1 MRFVLVIF
9 WSIVKS
15 GFKMKKNFLLLMLCI
30 LLSGCSVI
38 MPKLIPF
45 KDLPTPSGKYSVGT
59 QIFNWTDNTRDE
71 WFTEDNLDDKRKL
84 VVQIWYPTNAVS
96 GEKYPYMDN
105 PRKRLGPLSEHLEL
119 PVFMIRHIQ
128 EIRTNSI
135 LNAPIHPDVNNLP
148 VIVFSHGLGGM
159 RAQNTVHIE
168 ELVSQGYF
176 VIAPDHPFDA
186 NITIYDDGTVAD
198 YRSGITFL
206 QAKRGKGLKLTEK
219 DFWDFRLP
227 QINTRTADIQ
237 YLLDELEVR
246 SGVVQSP
253 WEAMDLDRIGIF
265 GHSFGGA
272 TSVMASYID
281 NRIDACISL
290 DGWNVPIPQNVIDD
304 GLNVPLLYIGRPE
317 WDTTLNYEK
326 LDTLIARSSQSADK
340 LILDGTKHFDY
351 SDTPYFSTM
360 AKKIGIS
367 GKLPAEEI
375 LFILNGQIISF
386 FDKHVK

>member
-1 MRFVLVIF
+1 
-9 WSIVKS
+9 
-15 GFKMKKNFLLLMLCI
+15 MKIKFLLPMSCI
-30 LLSGCSVI
+30 FLSGCSVI

-45 KDLPTPSGKYSVGT
+45 KNLPTPSGEYSVGT
-59 QIFNWTDNTRDE
+59 QIFNWTDSSREE
-71 WFTEDNLDDKRKL
+71 WFTEDDLDDKRKL
-84 VVQIWYPTNAVS
+84 VVQIWYPTKAVS

-105 PRKRLGPLSEHLEL
+105 PGKRIGPLSEQLEL
-119 PVFMIRHIQ
+119 PIFMIRHIK

-135 LNAPIHPDVNNLP
+135 LNAPIHPDVDNLP

-159 RAQNTVHIE
+159 KAQNTAHIE

-186 NITIYDDGTVAD
+186 NITIFDDGTLAD

-206 QAKRGKGLKLTEK
+206 QAKRGKAIKLTEK

-246 SGVVQSP
+246 NGVVQSP
-253 WEAMDLDRIGIF
+253 WGAMDLDRIGIF
-265 GHSFGGA
+265 GHSYGGA
-272 TSVMASYID
+272 TSVMVSYID
-281 NRIDACISL
+281 KRIDACISL
-290 DGWNVPIPQNVIDD
+290 DGWNVPIPQNVVDD

-326 LDTLIARSSQSADK
+326 LDTLIARSSTVAEK

-351 SDTPYFSTM
+351 SDTPYFSPM
-360 AKKIGIS
+360 AKKFGIS

-375 LFILNGQIISF
+375 LSILNGRIISF
-386 FDKHVK
+386 FDEYVK

>member
-1 MRFVLVIF
+1 
-9 WSIVKS
+9 
-15 GFKMKKNFLLLMLCI
+15 MKIKFLLLMSCI

-45 KDLPTPSGKYSVGT
+45 KNLPTPGGEYSVGT
-59 QIFNWTDNTRDE
+59 QIFNWTDSSRGE
-71 WFTEDNLDDKRKL
+71 WFTEDDLDDKRKL
-84 VVQIWYPTNAVS
+84 VVQIWYPTKAVS

-105 PRKRLGPLSEHLEL
+105 PGKRLGPLSEQLEL
-119 PVFMIRHIQ
+119 PRFMIRHIQ

-135 LNAPIHPDVNNLP
+135 LNAPIHPDVDNLP

-159 RAQNTVHIE
+159 KAQNTAHIE

-186 NITIYDDGTVAD
+186 NITIFDDGTLAD

-206 QAKRGKGLKLTEK
+206 QAKRGKGIKFTEK
-219 DFWDFRLP
+219 DFWNVRLP

-246 SGVVQSP
+246 NGVVQSP
-253 WEAMDLDRIGIF
+253 WEAMNLDRIGIF
-265 GHSFGGA
+265 GHSYGGA
-272 TSVMASYID
+272 TSVMVSYID
-281 NRIDACISL
+281 KRIDACISL
-290 DGWNVPIPQNVIDD
+290 DGWNVPIPQNVVDD
-304 GLNVPLLYIGRPE
+304 GLNIPLLYIGRPE

-326 LDTLIARSSQSADK
+326 LDTLIARSSTVAEK

-351 SDTPYFSTM
+351 SDTPYFSPM
-360 AKKIGIS
+360 AKKFGIS

-375 LFILNGQIISF
+375 LSILNGQIISF
-386 FDKHVK
+386 FDEYLK

>member
-1 MRFVLVIF
+1 MNNRFQ
-9 WSIVKS
+9 
-15 GFKMKKNFLLLMLCI
+15 LLIPCI
-30 LLSGCSVI
+30 LISGCTVI

-45 KDLPTPSGKYSVGT
+45 KNLPAPNGEYSVGT
-59 QIFNWTDNTRDE
+59 QVFNWIDSSRDE
-71 WFTEDNLDDKRKL
+71 WFTEDDLDDKRKL
-84 VVQIWYPTNAVS
+84 VVQIWYPTEAIG

-105 PRKRLGPLSEHLEL
+105 PEKRLGPLSEQLEL

-135 LNAPIHPDVNNLP
+135 LNAPIHPDVDSLP

-159 RAQNTVHIE
+159 KAQNTAHIE

-176 VIAPDHPFDA
+176 VIAPDHPYDA
-186 NITIYDDGTVAD
+186 NITIFNDGTVAD

-227 QINTRTADIQ
+227 QIKTRTADIQ
-237 YLLDELEVR
+237 YLLNELEAR
-246 SGVVQSP
+246 NGTVQSL
-253 WEAMDLDRIGIF
+253 WKVMDLDRIGIF
-265 GHSFGGA
+265 GHSYGGA
-272 TSVMASYID
+272 TSVMVSYVD

-304 GLNVPLLYIGRPE
+304 GLNIPLLYIGRPE
-317 WDTTLNYEK
+317 WDTNLNYEK
-326 LDTLIARSSQSADK
+326 LDTLIARSGTIAEK

-360 AKKIGIS
+360 AKRFGIS
-367 GKLPAEEI
+367 GELSAEEI
-375 LFILNGQIISF
+375 LSTLNEQIITF
-386 FDKHVK
+386 FDKHVKN

>member
-1 MRFVLVIF
+1 M
-9 WSIVKS
+9 
-15 GFKMKKNFLLLMLCI
+15 FLCV

-45 KDLPTPSGKYSVGT
+45 KNLPTPSGRFAVGT
-59 QIFNWTDNTRDE
+59 QILNWTDSTRDE
-71 WFTEDNLDDKRKL
+71 WFTEDDLDDKRKL
-84 VVQIWYPTNAVS
+84 VVQIWYPTNEVNN
-96 GEKYPYMDN
+96 EKYPYMDN
-105 PRKRLGPLSEHLEL
+105 PDKRLGPLSQQLEL

-128 EIRTNSI
+128 NIRTNSI
-135 LNAPIHPDVNNLP
+135 LNAPLHPEVDKLP
-148 VIVFSHGLGGM
+148 LIIFSHGLGGM
-159 RAQNTVHIE
+159 KAQNTAHIE
-168 ELVSQGYF
+168 ELVSRGYF

-186 NITIYDDGTVAD
+186 NITIFDDGTVAE

-206 QAKRGKGLKLTEK
+206 QAKRGKGIKLTEK

-246 SGVVQSP
+246 SDMGQSP
-253 WEAMDLDRIGIF
+253 WKAMDLDRIGIF
-265 GHSFGGA
+265 GHSYGGA
-272 TSVMASYID
+272 TSVMVSHID
-281 NRIDACISL
+281 KRIDACISL

-304 GLNVPLLYIGRPE
+304 GLNIPLLYIGRPE

-326 LDTLIARSSQSADK
+326 LDTLLARSSANADK
-340 LILDGTKHFDY
+340 LILEGTKHFDY

-360 AKKIGIS
+360 AKKFGIS

-375 LFILNGQIISF
+375 LSTLNRQIITF
-386 FDKHVK
+386 FDKHLKN

>member
-1 MRFVLVIF
+1 
-9 WSIVKS
+9 
-15 GFKMKKNFLLLMLCI
+15 MKIKFLLPMLCI
-30 LLSGCSVI
+30 FLSGCSVI

-45 KDLPTPSGKYSVGT
+45 KNLPTPSGEYSVGT
-59 QIFNWTDNTRDE
+59 QIFNWTDSSREE
-71 WFTEDNLDDKRKL
+71 WFTEDDLDDKRKL
-84 VVQIWYPTNAVS
+84 VVQIWYPTKAVS

-105 PRKRLGPLSEHLEL
+105 PGKRIGPLSEQLEL
-119 PVFMIRHIQ
+119 PIFMIRHIK

-135 LNAPIHPDVNNLP
+135 LNAPIHPDVDNLP

-159 RAQNTVHIE
+159 KAQNTAHIE

-186 NITIYDDGTVAD
+186 NITIFDDGTLAD

-206 QAKRGKGLKLTEK
+206 QAKRGKAIKLTEK

-246 SGVVQSP
+246 NGVVQSP

-265 GHSFGGA
+265 GHSYGGA
-272 TSVMASYID
+272 TSVMVSYID
-281 NRIDACISL
+281 KRIDACISL
-290 DGWNVPIPQNVIDD
+290 DGWNVPIPQNVVDG

-326 LDTLIARSSQSADK
+326 LDTLIARSSTVAEK

-351 SDTPYFSTM
+351 SDTPYFSPM
-360 AKKIGIS
+360 AKKFGIS

-375 LFILNGQIISF
+375 LSILNGRIISF
-386 FDKHVK
+386 FDEYVK

>member
-1 MRFVLVIF
+1 
-9 WSIVKS
+9 
-15 GFKMKKNFLLLMLCI
+15 MKIKFLLLISCI

-45 KDLPTPSGKYSVGT
+45 KNLPTPGGEYSVGT
-59 QIFNWTDNTRDE
+59 QIFNWTDSSREE
-71 WFTEDNLDDKRKL
+71 WFTEDDLDDKRKL
-84 VVQIWYPTNAVS
+84 VVQIWYPTKVVS

-105 PRKRLGPLSEHLEL
+105 PEKRLGPLSEQLEL
-119 PVFMIRHIQ
+119 PRFMIRHIQ

-135 LNAPIHPDVNNLP
+135 LNAPIHPDVDNLP
-148 VIVFSHGLGGM
+148 VIIFSHGLGGM
-159 RAQNTVHIE
+159 KAQNTAHIE

-186 NITIYDDGTVAD
+186 NITIFDDGTLAD

-206 QAKRGKGLKLTEK
+206 QAKRGKDIKLTEK
-219 DFWDFRLP
+219 DFWNFRLP

-246 SGVVQSP
+246 NGVVQSP
-253 WEAMDLDRIGIF
+253 WESMNLDRIGIF
-265 GHSFGGA
+265 GHSYGGA
-272 TSVMASYID
+272 TSVMVSYID
-281 NRIDACISL
+281 KRIDACISL
-290 DGWNVPIPQNVIDD
+290 DGWNVPIPQNVVDD

-326 LDTLIARSSQSADK
+326 LDTLIARSSTVAEK

-351 SDTPYFSTM
+351 SDTPYFSPM
-360 AKKIGIS
+360 AKKFGIS

-375 LFILNGQIISF
+375 LSILNGRIISF
-386 FDKHVK
+386 FDEYLK

>member
-1 MRFVLVIF
+1 
-9 WSIVKS
+9 
-15 GFKMKKNFLLLMLCI
+15 MKIKFLLPMSCI
-30 LLSGCSVI
+30 FLSGCSVI

-45 KDLPTPSGKYSVGT
+45 KNLPTPSGEYSVGT
-59 QIFNWTDNTRDE
+59 QIFNWTDSSREE
-71 WFTEDNLDDKRKL
+71 WFTEDDLDDKRKL
-84 VVQIWYPTNAVS
+84 VVQIWYPTKAVS

-105 PRKRLGPLSEHLEL
+105 PGKRIGPLSEQLEL
-119 PVFMIRHIQ
+119 PIFMIRHIK

-135 LNAPIHPDVNNLP
+135 LNAPIHPDVDNLP

-159 RAQNTVHIE
+159 KGQNTAHIE

-186 NITIYDDGTVAD
+186 NITIFDDGTLAD

-206 QAKRGKGLKLTEK
+206 QAKRGKAIKLTEK
-219 DFWDFRLP
+219 DFWNFRLP

-246 SGVVQSP
+246 NGVVQSP
-253 WEAMDLDRIGIF
+253 WGAMDLDRIGIF
-265 GHSFGGA
+265 GHSYGGA
-272 TSVMASYID
+272 TSVMVSYID
-281 NRIDACISL
+281 KRIDACISL
-290 DGWNVPIPQNVIDD
+290 DGWNVPIPQNVVDD

-326 LDTLIARSSQSADK
+326 LDTLIARSSTVAEK

-351 SDTPYFSTM
+351 SDTPYFSPM
-360 AKKIGIS
+360 AKKFGIS

-375 LFILNGQIISF
+375 LSILNGRIISF
-386 FDKHVK
+386 FDEYVK

>member
-1 MRFVLVIF
+1 
-9 WSIVKS
+9 
-15 GFKMKKNFLLLMLCI
+15 MKIKFLLPMSCI
-30 LLSGCSVI
+30 FLSGCSVI

-45 KDLPTPSGKYSVGT
+45 KNLPTPSGEYSVGT
-59 QIFNWTDNTRDE
+59 QIFNWTDSSREE
-71 WFTEDNLDDKRKL
+71 WFTEDDLDDKRKL
-84 VVQIWYPTNAVS
+84 VVQIWYPTKAVS

-105 PRKRLGPLSEHLEL
+105 PGKRIGPLSEQLEL
-119 PVFMIRHIQ
+119 PIFMIRHIK

-135 LNAPIHPDVNNLP
+135 LNAPIHPDVDNLP

-159 RAQNTVHIE
+159 KAQNTAHIE

-186 NITIYDDGTVAD
+186 NITIFDDGTLAD

-206 QAKRGKGLKLTEK
+206 QAKRGKAIKLTEK

-246 SGVVQSP
+246 NGVVQSP

-265 GHSFGGA
+265 GHSYGGA
-272 TSVMASYID
+272 TSVMVSYID
-281 NRIDACISL
+281 KRIDACISL
-290 DGWNVPIPQNVIDD
+290 DGWNVPIPQNVVDD

-326 LDTLIARSSQSADK
+326 LDTLIARSSTVAEK

-351 SDTPYFSTM
+351 SDTPYFSPM
-360 AKKIGIS
+360 AKKFGIS

-375 LFILNGQIISF
+375 LSILNGRIISF
-386 FDKHVK
+386 FDEYVK

>member
-1 MRFVLVIF
+1 
-9 WSIVKS
+9 
-15 GFKMKKNFLLLMLCI
+15 MKIKFLLLMSCI

-45 KDLPTPSGKYSVGT
+45 KNLPTPGGEYSVGT
-59 QIFNWTDNTRDE
+59 QIFNWTDSSREE
-71 WFTEDNLDDKRKL
+71 WFTEDDLDDKRKL
-84 VVQIWYPTNAVS
+84 VVQIWYPTKVVS

-105 PRKRLGPLSEHLEL
+105 PEKRLGPLSEQLEL
-119 PVFMIRHIQ
+119 PRFMIQHIQ

-135 LNAPIHPDVNNLP
+135 LNAPIHPDVDNLP
-148 VIVFSHGLGGM
+148 VIIFSHGLGGM
-159 RAQNTVHIE
+159 KAQNTAHIE

-186 NITIYDDGTVAD
+186 NITIFDDGTLAD

-206 QAKRGKGLKLTEK
+206 QAKRGKGIKLTEK
-219 DFWDFRLP
+219 DFWNFRLP

-246 SGVVQSP
+246 NGVVQSP
-253 WEAMDLDRIGIF
+253 WESMNLDRIGIF
-265 GHSFGGA
+265 GHSYGGA
-272 TSVMASYID
+272 TSVMVSYID
-281 NRIDACISL
+281 KRIDACISL
-290 DGWNVPIPQNVIDD
+290 DGWNVPIPQNVVDD

-326 LDTLIARSSQSADK
+326 LDTLIARSSTVAEK

-351 SDTPYFSTM
+351 SDTPYFSPM
-360 AKKIGIS
+360 AKKFGIS

-375 LFILNGQIISF
+375 LSILNGRIISF
-386 FDKHVK
+386 FDEYLK

>member
-1 MRFVLVIF
+1 
-9 WSIVKS
+9 
-15 GFKMKKNFLLLMLCI
+15 MKIKFLLPMSCI
-30 LLSGCSVI
+30 FLSGCSVI

-45 KDLPTPSGKYSVGT
+45 KNLPTPSGEYSVGT
-59 QIFNWTDNTRDE
+59 QIFNWTDSSREE
-71 WFTEDNLDDKRKL
+71 WFTEDDLDDKRKL
-84 VVQIWYPTNAVS
+84 VVQIWYPTKAVS

-105 PRKRLGPLSEHLEL
+105 PGKRLGPLSEQLEL
-119 PVFMIRHIQ
+119 PIFMIRHIK

-135 LNAPIHPDVNNLP
+135 LNAPIHPDVDNLP

-159 RAQNTVHIE
+159 KAQNTAHIE

-186 NITIYDDGTVAD
+186 NITIFDDGTLAD

-206 QAKRGKGLKLTEK
+206 QAKRGKAIKLTEN

-246 SGVVQSP
+246 NGVVQSP

-265 GHSFGGA
+265 GHSYGGA
-272 TSVMASYID
+272 TSVMVSYID
-281 NRIDACISL
+281 KRIDACISL
-290 DGWNVPIPQNVIDD
+290 DGWNVPIPQNVVDD

-326 LDTLIARSSQSADK
+326 LDTLIARSSTVAEK

-351 SDTPYFSTM
+351 SDTPYFSPM
-360 AKKIGIS
+360 AKKFGIS

-375 LFILNGQIISF
+375 LSILNGRIISF
-386 FDKHVK
+386 FDEYVK

>member
-1 MRFVLVIF
+1 M
-9 WSIVKS
+9 KS
-15 GFKMKKNFLLLMLCI
+15 KLKLMLLCV
-30 LLSGCSVI
+30 LFSGCSVI

-45 KDLPTPSGKYSVGT
+45 KDLPTPSGRFAVGT
-59 QIFNWTDNTRDE
+59 QILNWTDSTRDE
-71 WFTEDNLDDKRKL
+71 WFTEDDIDDKRKL
-84 VVQIWYPTNAVS
+84 VVQIWYPTNEVNN
-96 GEKYPYMDN
+96 EKYPYMDN
-105 PRKRLGPLSEHLEL
+105 PDKRLGPLSQQLEL

-128 EIRTNSI
+128 NIRTNSI
-135 LNAPIHPDVNNLP
+135 LNAPLHPEVDKLP
-148 VIVFSHGLGGM
+148 LIIFSHGLGGM
-159 RAQNTVHIE
+159 KAQNTAHIE
-168 ELVSQGYF
+168 ELVSRGYF

-186 NITIYDDGTVAD
+186 NITIFDDGTVAE

-206 QAKRGKGLKLTEK
+206 QAKRGKGVKLTEK

-246 SGVVQSP
+246 SDMGQSP
-253 WEAMDLDRIGIF
+253 WKAMDLDRIGIF
-265 GHSFGGA
+265 GHSYGGA
-272 TSVMASYID
+272 TSVMVSHID
-281 NRIDACISL
+281 KRIDACISL

-304 GLNVPLLYIGRPE
+304 GLNIPLLYIGRPE
-317 WDTTLNYEK
+317 WDTSLNYEK

-360 AKKIGIS
+360 AKKFGIS

-375 LFILNGQIISF
+375 LSTLNEEIITF
-386 FDKHVK
+386 FDKHVKE

>member
-1 MRFVLVIF
+1 
-9 WSIVKS
+9 
-15 GFKMKKNFLLLMLCI
+15 MKIKFLLPMSCI
-30 LLSGCSVI
+30 FLSGCSVI

-45 KDLPTPSGKYSVGT
+45 KNLPTPSGEYSVGT
-59 QIFNWTDNTRDE
+59 QIFNWTDSSREE
-71 WFTEDNLDDKRKL
+71 WFTEDDLDDKRKL
-84 VVQIWYPTNAVS
+84 VVQIWYPTKAVS

-105 PRKRLGPLSEHLEL
+105 PGKRIGPLSEQLEL
-119 PVFMIRHIQ
+119 PIFMIRHIK

-135 LNAPIHPDVNNLP
+135 LNAPIHPDVDNLP

-159 RAQNTVHIE
+159 KAQNTAHIE

-186 NITIYDDGTVAD
+186 NITIFDDGTLAD

-206 QAKRGKGLKLTEK
+206 QAKRGKAIKLTEK

-246 SGVVQSP
+246 NGVVQSP
-253 WEAMDLDRIGIF
+253 WGAMDLDRIGIF
-265 GHSFGGA
+265 GHSYGGA
-272 TSVMASYID
+272 TSVMVSYMD
-281 NRIDACISL
+281 KRIDACISL
-290 DGWNVPIPQNVIDD
+290 DGWNVPIPQNVVDD

-326 LDTLIARSSQSADK
+326 LDTLIARSSTVAEK

-351 SDTPYFSTM
+351 SDTPYFSPM
-360 AKKIGIS
+360 AKKFGIS

-375 LFILNGQIISF
+375 LSILNGRIISF
-386 FDKHVK
+386 FDEYVK